1 MLPDI
6 YTQTIT
12 DNRRG
17 LIAWSAGITAVGLMY
32 AGFYPQVSGGGMA
45 DTVANY
51 PEAMREAL
59 RLDDMSSAAGYLGSS
74 VFGLLLPLL
83 AMIFGVTFGA
93 RAIAGDEEAGYLD
106 LFLAYPISRTR
117 FALQRFAALITG
129 AVAIAALVF
138 LGMLAIRSGADLG
151 SISVGEFAA
160 QCSNLALLA
169 ITFGALAIGL
179 GAAIG
184 RRGPVLAAA
193 AGIGVLTYAAYS
205 LAGVI
210 GADWLKYLSPFH
222 YYIGGE
228 PLRNGM
234 QWADTAMLF
243 VISAILVIAGVAR
256 FNQRDL
262 NS

>member
-6 YTQTIT
+6 YTQTIS
-12 DNRRG
+12 DNRRP

-45 DTVANY
+45 DTVQNY

-93 RAIAGDEEAGYLD
+93 RAIAGDEESGYLD
-106 LFLAYPISRTR
+106 LLLAYPISRIR
-117 FALQRFAALITG
+117 LALQRFAALVTG
-129 AVAIAALVF
+129 ATAIGLLVL
-138 LGMLAIRSGADLG
+138 LGMLAIRSSADLD

-160 QCSNLALLA
+160 QCLNLTLLA

-179 GAAIG
+179 GAATG
-184 RRGPVLAAA
+184 RRGPVLAGAA
-193 AGIGVLTYAAYS
+193 AIGVLTYAAHS
-205 LAGVI
+205 LGGVI
-210 GADWLKYLSPFH
+210 GAEWLEYLSPFH

-228 PLRNGM
+228 PLRNGI
-234 QWADTAMLF
+234 QWADAAILF
-243 VISAILVIAGVAR
+243 AISAILVTAGLTR
-256 FNQRDL
+256 FDRRDL
-262 NS
+262 TS